1 MPGGPWGHDLT
12 SGLVVQPQRLHLCLI
27 WDELLRDGVVVAGP
41 LLRCCC
47 TCSPCLIAA
56 AWSGSGHRGFRMLR
70 RELGPCPPE
79 LNSMGQ
85 SERAPSH
92 QSQERVG
99 RDPGMQALL
108 EAGEPRESHLASGPV
123 ARDTGFCRPTSPDQS
138 PGCVFPH
145 VCVTVDKMLNHALT
159 FRFSSI
165 KRLW

>member
-1 MPGGPWGHDLT
+1 MLLYLLTLFDSRCLVWKWTWGLQDA
-12 SGLVVQPQRLHLCLI
+12 QKR
-27 WDELLRDGVVVAGP
+27 AG
-41 LLRCCC
+41 
-47 TCSPCLIAA
+47 S
-56 AWSGSGHRGFRMLR
+56 
-70 RELGPCPPE
+70 CPPE

-108 EAGEPRESHLASGPV
+108 EAGEPREGHLASGPV

-165 KRLW
+165 K